1 MNADDVMQQPGQ
13 MERNIKEAIRGE
25 NHYALPGIVV
35 SFDKATQT
43 ASIQPALRRR
53 KGNENIQL
61 PILQDVPVY
70 FMGGKSGGVTF
81 PVASGDECLV
91 VFADACIDA
100 WFQNGT
106 VSNVISVRQH
116 DYSDGFAFVGFR
128 SLPNKLTDFPDEPAF
143 WGNKESDIRRAINE
157 IQDS

>member
-1 MNADDVMQQPGQ
+1 MNVDDVMQQPGQ
-13 MERNIKEAIRGE
+13 MERNIKEAIKGE

-35 SFDKATQT
+35 SFDIGTQT

-53 KGNENIQL
+53 IGNQNIQL

-70 FMGGKSGGVTF
+70 FIGGKSGGITF
-81 PVASGDECLV
+81 PVSAGDECLV

-100 WFQNGT
+100 WFQNGGIA
-106 VSNVISVRQH
+106 NVISVRRH

-128 SLPNKLTDFPDEPAF
+128 SQPNVLTGNAFPADEPAF
-143 WGNKESDIRRAINE
+143 WGIKKSDLGG
-157 IQDS
+157 